1 VLPNSGSAN
10 RILSNRATVSSTR
23 VNLPNVCRLVSLA
36 ATHVVISILLF
47 MPSSPAQTSGVTEL
61 EVARTARQDVTRIA
75 ALAEV
80 HAAFSWFR
88 SHARDLI
95 DEQME
100 LTRIPAPPFGE
111 QERAEWLRKRFL
123 DLGLV
128 NVKIDRIGNVIG
140 LRPGS
145 ESRAK
150 KVVCISAHIDT
161 VFPEGTPLKVRRE
174 ADRLYGPGISDN
186 AAGLMGLLATA
197 EALNAVDI
205 KTQTPILFV
214 GNVGEEGEG
223 DVRGMR
229 YLFGESEWGDAIQY
243 SLVID
248 GAGTDSIVTQALG
261 SKRFQIT
268 VNGPGGH
275 SWSDFG
281 LPNPIVALARA
292 IDEFSRVTVPSDPKT
307 SFNIGVISGGTSVN
321 SIPETASMKVDLR
334 SASSEEIA
342 KLEKQL
348 RTALDNSITETSM
361 SPSRRRR
368 DGNPVLSYE
377 MKLIGNRPAAELKPN
392 SRLLAVIQA
401 VDQQLGN
408 SARLQRASTDA
419 NIPLSMGKEAVAIG
433 AGGSGGGAHT
443 LHEWFDPATR
453 DVGLKRI
460 LLSTLTLTGAAPT
473 SKKK

>member
-1 VLPNSGSAN
+1 
-10 RILSNRATVSSTR
+10 
-23 VNLPNVCRLVSLA
+23 
-36 ATHVVISILLF
+36 
-47 MPSSPAQTSGVTEL
+47 MPPSPAQTGAVTEAEL
-61 EVARTARQDVTRIA
+61 SRAARQDVNRVS
-75 ALAEV
+75 ALTEV
-80 HAAFSWFR
+80 HAAMAWFR
-88 SHARDLI
+88 AHSRDI
-95 DEQME
+95 TDEQLE
-100 LTRIPAPPFGE
+100 LTKIPAPPFGE
-111 QERAEWLRKRFL
+111 HQRAEWLRQRFAE
-123 DLGLV
+123 LGLTDV
-128 NVKIDRIGNVIG
+128 HIDEIGNVLG
-140 LRPGS
+140 LRPGVDAKS
-145 ESRAK
+145 K
-150 KVVCISAHIDT
+150 KVLAISAHIDT

-186 AAGLMGLLATA
+186 AAGLTGLLAVA
-197 EALNAVDI
+197 EVMKVADI
-205 KTQTPILFV
+205 KTQMPILFV

-229 YLFGESEWGDAIQY
+229 HLFGESDWGDAIQY
-243 SLVID
+243 SLILD

-261 SKRFQIT
+261 SKRFQVT

-292 IDEFSRVTVPSDPKT
+292 IDDFSRVTVPTDPKT
-307 SFNIGVISGGTSVN
+307 TFNIGLISGGTSVN

-334 SASSEEIA
+334 SASSEEIV

-348 RTALDNSITETSM
+348 RESLDHSIMETSI
-361 SPSRRRR
+361 SPKRRR
-368 DGNPVLSYE
+368 DGQPVLSYE

-408 SARLQRASTDA
+408 TARLQRASTDA

-443 LHEWFDPATR
+443 LHEWFDSTNR
-453 DVGLKRI
+453 ELGLKRI
-460 LLSTLTLTGAAPT
+460 LLSALTLAGVAPT
-473 SKKK
+473 PKKR